1 MFLPPSIQSVSS
13 RNSKED
19 LVPHHMANNVQVKQ
33 VSQPKQPVYH
43 PPPLNQKPFQ
53 PPVTSELPSNIN
65 DEAADFRPPE
75 PVQPPYQPPAVNN
88 FPVQYQQQSRVAQ
101 PNRPP
106 QVPRQ
111 QSIEQNMKG
120 LNLKDFSKVFASF

>member
-33 VSQPKQPVYH
+33 VSQPKQ
-43 PPPLNQKPFQ
+43 QPFQ

-120 LNLKDFSKVFASF
+120 LNLKDFSKVFASS